1 MLARDRHSHWWVY
14 HKAFLA
20 FLDIECIWIDWE
32 CTWSFSNLTLKHNDA
47 ESRTH
52 DHGDCVTHSPITEK
66 RRWWLRILIFLWQF
80 PHSSHSEGT
89 SCEQSKQQ

>member
-20 FLDIECIWIDWE
+20 FLDIECIWIDWG
-32 CTWSFSNLTLKHNDA
+32 CTWSLSNLTLSDNDA

-52 DHGDCVTHSPITEK
+52 DHGVIVLLTP
-66 RRWWLRILIFLWQF
+66 Q
-80 PHSSHSEGT
+80 
-89 SCEQSKQQ
+89 

>member
-32 CTWSFSNLTLKHNDA
+32 CTWSLSNLTLSDNDA

-52 DHGDCVTHSPITEK
+52 DHGVIVLLTP
-66 RRWWLRILIFLWQF
+66 Q
-80 PHSSHSEGT
+80 
-89 SCEQSKQQ
+89 